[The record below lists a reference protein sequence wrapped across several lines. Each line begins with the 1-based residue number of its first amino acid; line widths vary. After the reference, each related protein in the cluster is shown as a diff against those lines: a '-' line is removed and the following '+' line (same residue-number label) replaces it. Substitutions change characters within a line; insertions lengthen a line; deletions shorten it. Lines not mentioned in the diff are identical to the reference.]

1 MTSARR
7 LGLGSVQ
14 WGMPYGIANR
24 HGQPDQDVV
33 AALVHRAAVAG
44 IDVIDTA
51 HEYGEAE
58 TRLGRP
64 DTVPAGIRL
73 ITKTAVAR
81 EANADRVAVAEAGF
95 AASLQRLGRPAV
107 AGLLMHDGDFLLAAD
122 GERLWAWMQQQR
134 AAGRAE
140 KIGVSVYQPEALDR
154 ILDRHALDIVQVP
167 FSIYDQRFARHGLF
181 DRLRAKGVE
190 VHIRSSF
197 LQGLLMLPPAELPA
211 HFAALRPHQA
221 KLHATCGALG
231 LSPLAAAL
239 HFCLAEPRIDRVI
252 LGCETMAQLE
262 QLLQAM
268 AQPADVAA
276 LADFALNDESILLP
290 MHWPARPAA

>member
-1 MTSARR
+1 MSLARR

-24 HGQPDQDVV
+24 HGQPGQDVV
-33 AALVHRAAVAG
+33 AALVHRAIAAG

-58 TRLGRP
+58 ARLGQ
-64 DTVPAGIRL
+64 TGAVPAGIRF

-81 EANADRVAVAEAGF
+81 DAGADRVAVAEAGF
-95 AASLQRLGRPAV
+95 TASLQRLGRPAV
-107 AGLLMHDGDFLLAAD
+107 AGLLMHDGDSLLAPD
-122 GERLWAWMQQQR
+122 GERLWAWMQQQYR
-134 AAGRAE
+134 AGRAE

-154 ILDRHALDIVQVP
+154 ILDRYSLDIVQLP
-167 FSIYDQRFARHGLF
+167 FSIYDQRFARQGLF

-197 LQGLLMLPPAELPA
+197 LQGLLLLPAAELPP
-211 HFAALRPHQA
+211 HFTALRPHQA
-221 KLHATCGALG
+221 KLHAACAALG

-239 HFCLAEPRIDRVI
+239 HFCLTEPRIDRVI

-262 QLLQAM
+262 QLLLAT
-268 AQPADVAA
+268 AEPADVTA